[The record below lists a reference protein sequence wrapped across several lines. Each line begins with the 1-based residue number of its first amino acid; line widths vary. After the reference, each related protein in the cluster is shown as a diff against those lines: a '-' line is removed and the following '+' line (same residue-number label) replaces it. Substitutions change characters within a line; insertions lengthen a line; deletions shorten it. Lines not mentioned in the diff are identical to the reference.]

1 MGVLEIK
8 KVKNLIKGVN
18 GEYILIEIEVLVI
31 FREVIV
37 LTKLIILSL
46 NKGVWCRKV
55 RILVVFKIVVTLL

>member
-46 NKGVWCRKV
+46 NKGVWGVK
-55 RILVVFKIVVTLL
+55 